1 MLGTVLIDRLEG
13 RYRHSSMGYQKMRQ
27 NEARL
32 LKGLGLDY
40 KVMIDYYELTLYI

>member
-32 LKGLGLDY
+32 LKGLDY